1 MPVLRAFRGSPA
13 ALRPPAL
20 RENAARGLRARPQ
33 ARRGA
38 VSVPLVDR
46 AALASV
52 RPPLPLTQHRS
63 RSLLTAPAAAP
74 PSSTYTAALDLPP
87 SLSSWATLD
96 PETMSGSNPARILN
110 LLRGVWVHPD
120 AHTTESVPDPLTGE
134 PFVLMPHIEENE
146 LGPYIASMNSCP
158 KHGLHNPLGQPQRY
172 LMLGEVSQK
181 LAQRLSDPVIANF
194 FARLIQR
201 VCPKSYAQAMAEVA
215 VTRAFLYN
223 FSGDQVRFLAQ
234 SFGTPG
240 DHPGQTTQGYRWPYG
255 PVAIISPFNFPL
267 EIPVLQLM
275 GALYMGNRPTLKPC
289 HRVSVVMEQY
299 IRLMHDCGLPRTD
312 VDLIS
317 TSGSV
322 METFLVTARPRMT
335 QFTGSTRIAERLT
348 KALDGKVKIEG
359 GGFDWKVL
367 GPDVPQGSLY
377 DLVAYQC
384 DQDAYA
390 CSGQKC
396 SAMSILFMH
405 DNWAQSGLLKKLHD
419 MASTRS
425 LKDLTV
431 GPTLSVPPI
440 EIKAHLQS
448 LLSLPGSRLL
458 WGGEELNKGNHTIP
472 ECYGAMSPTAVFV
485 PLETIMA
492 SPEAYEKVSKECFA
506 PIYVVTQ
513 FGDNEIPIVLDALE
527 RMDEHLTAGVVSND
541 AQFQHKVLSNS
552 LNGTT
557 YVGMRARTT
566 GAPQNHWFGPAGDPR
581 SAGIGTAEAIRYTWS
596 GHREIITDVGVE
608 PLGGFKIPPQS

>member
-1 MPVLRAFRGSPA
+1 MRVLGALRGAPTALRRSALGGSAARALRAKQ
-13 ALRPPAL
+13 
-20 RENAARGLRARPQ
+20 Q
-33 ARRGA
+33 ARRGVGSLPPGTA
-38 VSVPLVDR
+38 S
-46 AALASV
+46 ALAGI
-52 RPPLPLTQHRS
+52 PPAPSPQATR
-63 RSLLTAPAAAP
+63 RSLLTAPAAYP
-74 PSSTYTAALDLPP
+74 PPAAAAVPLNLPP
-87 SLSSWATLD
+87 SLKSWATLD
-96 PETMSGSNPARILN
+96 PETMSGSNPARIHN
-110 LLRGVWVHPD
+110 LLRGEWVHQD

-134 PFVLMPHIEENE
+134 PFILMPHIAEEE
-146 LGPYIASMNSCP
+146 LGPYIDSMKSCP
-158 KHGLHNPLGQPQRY
+158 KHGLHNPIGQPQRY

-181 LAQRLSDPVIANF
+181 IAQRLSDPEVAHY

-201 VCPKSYAQAMAEVA
+201 VCPKSYGQASGEVS

-289 HRVSVVMEQY
+289 HRVSVVMEQF
-299 IRLMHDCGLPRTD
+299 IRLLHDCGLPKGD
-312 VDLIS
+312 IDLIS

-322 METFLVTARPRMT
+322 MESFLVTARPRMT

-348 KALDGKVKIEG
+348 RALDGKVKIEG

-367 GPDVPQGSLY
+367 GPDVPQGGLY
-377 DLVAYQC
+377 DMVAYQC

-405 DNWAQSGLLKKLHD
+405 DNWANSGLLTRLSA
-419 MASTRS
+419 MAGTRS
-425 LKDLTV
+425 LGDLTV
-431 GPTLSVPPI
+431 GPTLSVPPH

-458 WGGEELNKGNHTIP
+458 WGGEDIEGGNHTIP
-472 ECYGAMSPTAVFV
+472 DCYGAMQPTAVFV

-492 SPEAYEKVSKECFA
+492 SEEAYAKVSKECFA
-506 PIYVVTQ
+506 PIYVITQ
-513 FGDNEIPIVLDALE
+513 FGDSDIPTLLDALE

-541 AQFQHKVLSNS
+541 PQFQHAILANS

-581 SAGIGTAEAIRYTWS
+581 SAGIGTSEAIRYTWS

-608 PLGGFKIPPQS
+608 PVGGFKIPEQS